1 MHTNSQFSPAET
13 PTTPKR
19 DGVSLRRLIEALPAR
34 ISAWAT
40 ARAHRIGAELIWRE
54 LSKLSDAEL
63 HERGLTR
70 ATLAR
75 DVCAEAARRKAR

>member
-1 MHTNSQFSPAET
+1 MHTNSRFSPAERLKE
-13 PTTPKR
+13 PKR
-19 DGVSLRRLIEALPAR
+19 DGVSPWRLIKMLLPR
-34 ISAWAT
+34 ISARAT

-54 LSKLSDAEL
+54 LSKLSDEEL

-75 DVCAEAARRKAR
+75 DVCAEVARRKMR